1 MDIAKTLFVTVG
13 TAGILGGVF
22 GAGLYSAHT
31 DNGIYNGVYGVYDQ
45 IKTLYKE
52 LPNLR
57 KTEPIH
63 FLRKARYEG
72 SGITVNA
79 IPEGGEELV
88 LLSGFFEDDNG
99 VRLIERDGTL
109 INEWDLRIHELM
121 PDVSAC
127 RNPPATDWNAIPHG
141 TLITPEGDIIFGFES
156 CGMVRLDRCG
166 NKKWETT
173 PTITHH
179 SPGFRSGGGFVFMG
193 GEFVDK
199 TGPQVEWPFDGP
211 YWEDTVIKLT
221 EEGEVDFRQP
231 MTRILKDGGF
241 APIIT
246 AGSGFRT
253 KVDGEFHLN
262 DVNELPPELAAA
274 FPMFE
279 AGDMVM
285 SLRNMNMI
293 LVTNAD
299 ATEVKWSRIGPWI
312 RQHDPDFNPDG
323 TITLFDNHSDESL
336 DGDRE
341 GGSRIWSVDPA
352 TDEATVLYGGTPEQH
367 MYSPER
373 STHQVLSNG
382 NIMITEAQSGRSFEV
397 DRAGN
402 ILWEYIN
409 RYDPFSITW
418 MHDASA
424 YHRDYFTVTDWS
436 CG

>member
-1 MDIAKTLFVTVG
+1 
-13 TAGILGGVF
+13 
-22 GAGLYSAHT
+22 
-31 DNGIYNGVYGVYDQ
+31 
-45 IKTLYKE
+45 
-52 LPNLR
+52 
-57 KTEPIH
+57 
-63 FLRKARYEG
+63 
-72 SGITVNA
+72 
-79 IPEGGEELV
+79 
-88 LLSGFFEDDNG
+88 
-99 VRLIERDGTL
+99 
-109 INEWDLRIHELM
+109 
-121 PDVSAC
+121 
-127 RNPPATDWNAIPHG
+127 
-141 TLITPEGDIIFGFES
+141 
-156 CGMVRLDRCG
+156 
-166 NKKWETT
+166 
-173 PTITHH
+173 
-179 SPGFRSGGGFVFMG
+179 
-193 GEFVDK
+193 
-199 TGPQVEWPFDGP
+199 
-211 YWEDTVIKLT
+211 
-221 EEGEVDFRQP
+221 

-323 TITLFDNHSDESL
+323 TITLFDNHSDEAL